1 MCVSPHKV
9 SHAVVLEVEDDQRII
24 LVLVVKVRLSTVH
37 LICKKLFSLMKLVRG
52 RDQLREVLA
61 ALQDIVGLVD
71 EEEVRPQILGIVLD
85 VEEALDSE
93 ALPQI
98 VMESKDD
105 VALLVVV
112 QFVLND
118 SFFVE

>member
-1 MCVSPHKV
+1 
-9 SHAVVLEVEDDQRII
+9 
-24 LVLVVKVRLSTVH
+24 
-37 LICKKLFSLMKLVRG
+37 MKLVRG

-61 ALQDIVGLVD
+61 ALQDIVGLVN

-98 VMESKDD
+98 VMESKGD

>member
-1 MCVSPHKV
+1 
-9 SHAVVLEVEDDQRII
+9 
-24 LVLVVKVRLSTVH
+24 
-37 LICKKLFSLMKLVRG
+37 MKLVRG